1 MKTCSWRIYLFSKLH
16 IVRRCDHIS
25 STQMLFHTYVSSRCT
40 QKKKKKNTLHQNKPF
55 SWKKTW
61 SCDIWSQNTKF
72 DIRIIWYFLAWPNV
86 SYYCSRM
93 LSPFNRTHWI
103 AILSK
108 LNVVLWER
116 VLEQVKKKS
125 YLTETLV
132 RGFDKTW
139 GDRQVLCRR
148 HDLHITWNW
157 KRQRS

>member
-1 MKTCSWRIYLFSKLH
+1 MEDLSFFKTPYCSTLWSYFFNTNVISYLRIFTVY
-16 IVRRCDHIS
+16 
-25 STQMLFHTYVSSRCT
+25 TEE
-40 QKKKKKNTLHQNKPF
+40 KKNTLHQNKPF
-55 SWKKTW
+55 SWKKTR